1 MQQLSSS
8 TIQRLLNDPS
18 LSPLLSEMIAKAG
31 VYTQAGYQQVL
42 HQFLSTETVQ
52 AKLQQWE
59 WEEGEARAGDAQFNE
74 EAANPRPSMSFG
86 LSRLTKSKSFASLFD
101 SLAVSETVI
110 NSNPTDADIN
120 SSAESPFE
128 FNPCAQV
135 TGDNNI
141 DPLPTNHPPTSRR
154 ISNESLASLSS
165 VTASLNLN
173 FNFKDELPKDTTRAK
188 ARRRGSLNDPL
199 RASRNQAEA
208 ASRIQYLEKMI

>member
-1 MQQLSSS
+1 
-8 TIQRLLNDPS
+8 
-18 LSPLLSEMIAKAG
+18 MIAKAG

-165 VTASLNLN
+165 VTASTSSTSRRSFMDSITSSLNLN